1 MGTLRQKLSVW
12 RCLDMIM
19 PLVMVVCA
27 GGRLFCLIFGIIGI
41 PFMLSVLANI
51 GSLMAE
57 GLELVWSSNKARVR
71 RLGRLLTRR
80 GRRKRRKIPE
90 EEKTEDAADTEKSAE
105 ELEDDAE
112 SAEEEEEEED
122 EIATSG

>member
-1 MGTLRQKLSVW
+1 
-12 RCLDMIM
+12 MIM

-80 GRRKRRKIPE
+80 RRRRRKIPE
-90 EEKTEDAADTEKSAE
+90 EERTEDAADTEKSAE
-105 ELEDDAE
+105 ELADDAE

>member
-1 MGTLRQKLSVW
+1 
-12 RCLDMIM
+12 MIM

-80 GRRKRRKIPE
+80 RRRRKIPE

-105 ELEDDAE
+105 ELADDAE

>member
-1 MGTLRQKLSVW
+1 
-12 RCLDMIM
+12 MIK
-19 PLVMVVCA
+19 PLLMLVCA

-80 GRRKRRKIPE
+80 RKRRKIPE
-90 EEKTEDAADTEKSAE
+90 EERTEDAADTEKSAE
-105 ELEDDAE
+105 ELADDTE

>member
-1 MGTLRQKLSVW
+1 
-12 RCLDMIM
+12 MIM

-80 GRRKRRKIPE
+80 GRRRRKIPE
-90 EEKTEDAADTEKSAE
+90 EERTEDAADTEKSAE
-105 ELEDDAE
+105 ELAEDAE
-112 SAEEEEEEED
+112 SAEDEEEEED

>member
-1 MGTLRQKLSVW
+1 
-12 RCLDMIM
+12 MIK

-80 GRRKRRKIPE
+80 RRRRRKRKIPE
-90 EEKTEDAADTEKSAE
+90 EERTEDAADTEKSAE
-105 ELEDDAE
+105 ELEEDAE
-112 SAEEEEEEED
+112 SAEEEEEEEEED
-122 EIATSG
+122 EIASSG

>member
-12 RCLDMIM
+12 RCLDMIK
-19 PLVMVVCA
+19 PLLMLVCA

-80 GRRKRRKIPE
+80 GRRRKIPE
-90 EEKTEDAADTEKSAE
+90 EERTEDAADTEKSAE
-105 ELEDDAE
+105 ELADDAE
-112 SAEEEEEEED
+112 SAEEEEEEDD

>member
-1 MGTLRQKLSVW
+1 
-12 RCLDMIM
+12 MIM
-19 PLVMVVCA
+19 PMLMLVPA

-80 GRRKRRKIPE
+80 RRKRKIPE

-105 ELEDDAE
+105 ELADDAE

>member
-1 MGTLRQKLSVW
+1 
-12 RCLDMIM
+12 MIM
-19 PLVMVVCA
+19 PMLMLVPA

-80 GRRKRRKIPE
+80 RRKRKIPE

-105 ELEDDAE
+105 ELADDAE

-122 EIATSG
+122 EIATSGREL

>member
-80 GRRKRRKIPE
+80 RRRKRKIPE
-90 EEKTEDAADTEKSAE
+90 EERTEDAADTEKSAE
-105 ELEDDAE
+105 ELAEDAE

>member
-1 MGTLRQKLSVW
+1 
-12 RCLDMIM
+12 MIK

-80 GRRKRRKIPE
+80 RRRRRKIPE

-105 ELEDDAE
+105 ELADDAE
-112 SAEEEEEEED
+112 SAEEEEEED

>member
-1 MGTLRQKLSVW
+1 
-12 RCLDMIM
+12 MIM

-80 GRRKRRKIPE
+80 RRRKRKIPE
-90 EEKTEDAADTEKSAE
+90 EERTEDAADTEKSAE
-105 ELEDDAE
+105 ELADDAE

>member
-1 MGTLRQKLSVW
+1 
-12 RCLDMIM
+12 MIM

-80 GRRKRRKIPE
+80 RRRKKKIPE
-90 EEKTEDAADTEKSAE
+90 EERTEDAADTEKSAE
-105 ELEDDAE
+105 KLAGDAE
-112 SAEEEEEEED
+112 SAEEEEEEEED

>member
-12 RCLDMIM
+12 RCLDMIK
-19 PLVMVVCA
+19 PLVMLVCA

-80 GRRKRRKIPE
+80 GRRRRRKIPE
-90 EEKTEDAADTEKSAE
+90 EERTEDATDTEKSAE
-105 ELEDDAE
+105 ELADDAE

>member
-1 MGTLRQKLSVW
+1 
-12 RCLDMIM
+12 MIK

-80 GRRKRRKIPE
+80 RRRRRKIPE
-90 EEKTEDAADTEKSAE
+90 EEKMEDAADTEKSAE
-105 ELEDDAE
+105 ELADDAE
-112 SAEEEEEEED
+112 SAEEEEEED

>member
-1 MGTLRQKLSVW
+1 
-12 RCLDMIM
+12 MIM
-19 PLVMVVCA
+19 PLLMVVCA

-80 GRRKRRKIPE
+80 RRRRKRKIPE
-90 EEKTEDAADTEKSAE
+90 EERTEDAADTEKSAE
-105 ELEDDAE
+105 ELAEDAE

>member
-1 MGTLRQKLSVW
+1 
-12 RCLDMIM
+12 MIM
-19 PLVMVVCA
+19 PMLMLVPA

-80 GRRKRRKIPE
+80 RRRKRKIPE

-105 ELEDDAE
+105 ELADDAE
-112 SAEEEEEEED
+112 SAEEEEED
-122 EIATSG
+122 EIATSGREL

>member
-1 MGTLRQKLSVW
+1 
-12 RCLDMIM
+12 MIM

-80 GRRKRRKIPE
+80 RRRKRKIPE
-90 EEKTEDAADTEKSAE
+90 EERTEDAADTEKSAE
-105 ELEDDAE
+105 ELADDAE
-112 SAEEEEEEED
+112 SAEEEEEEDD

>member
-1 MGTLRQKLSVW
+1 
-12 RCLDMIM
+12 MIM

-80 GRRKRRKIPE
+80 RRKKKIPE
-90 EEKTEDAADTEKSAE
+90 EERTEDAADTEKSAE
-105 ELEDDAE
+105 ELADDAE
-112 SAEEEEEEED
+112 SAEEEEEED

>member
-1 MGTLRQKLSVW
+1 
-12 RCLDMIM
+12 MIM

-80 GRRKRRKIPE
+80 RRRRRRRRKIPE
-90 EEKTEDAADTEKSAE
+90 EERTEDAADTEKSAE
-105 ELEDDAE
+105 ELADDAE

>member
-1 MGTLRQKLSVW
+1 
-12 RCLDMIM
+12 MIM
-19 PLVMVVCA
+19 PLMMVVCA

-80 GRRKRRKIPE
+80 RKRRKIPE
-90 EEKTEDAADTEKSAE
+90 EERTEDAADTEKSAE
-105 ELEDDAE
+105 ELADDAE
-112 SAEEEEEEED
+112 SAEEEED

>member
-1 MGTLRQKLSVW
+1 
-12 RCLDMIM
+12 MIM
-19 PLVMVVCA
+19 PLLMVVCA

-80 GRRKRRKIPE
+80 RRKRKKIPE
-90 EEKTEDAADTEKSAE
+90 EERTEDAADTEKSAE
-105 ELEDDAE
+105 ELADDAE

>member
-1 MGTLRQKLSVW
+1 
-12 RCLDMIM
+12 MIM

-80 GRRKRRKIPE
+80 RKKRKIPE
-90 EEKTEDAADTEKSAE
+90 EERTEDAADTEKSAE
-105 ELEDDAE
+105 ELADDAE
-112 SAEEEEEEED
+112 SAEEEEEED

>member
-1 MGTLRQKLSVW
+1 
-12 RCLDMIM
+12 MIK

-80 GRRKRRKIPE
+80 RRRKKIPE
-90 EEKTEDAADTEKSAE
+90 QEKTEDAADTEKSAE
-105 ELEDDAE
+105 ELADDAE
-112 SAEEEEEEED
+112 SAEEEEEED
-122 EIATSG
+122 EIATSGGEL